1 MSLVT
6 EEVVDGKLESLKDG
20 AIHGKLRVHM
30 WCYFLV
36 IVEAAA
42 IFPFLLQAYSTA
54 DYPAI
59 VAGGKV
65 EEVDEKI
72 QQDSDHVSF
81 PTPTNGIVMQNKDA
95 EQQ

>member
-1 MSLVT
+1 MSVVT
-6 EEVVDGKLESLKDG
+6 KEVVDGKFESLRVG
-20 AIHGKLRVHM
+20 AIPGKLRVHM

-42 IFPFLLQAYSTA
+42 IFPFLLRAYSTA
-54 DYPAI
+54 DYPEI
-59 VAGGKV
+59 VADGQV
-65 EEVDEKI
+65 EEVDKTR

-81 PTPTNGIVMQNKDA
+81 PTPTNGIVMQNKEA